1 LTFEQRL
8 DEKEV
13 EDSMALSP
21 EYVDTAFDW
30 DHISETH
37 EIVYMVKRPTYELL
51 FAVPRR
57 RACYL
62 GEDRPIFQ
70 VRFKYQCQIPG
81 LIFDIED
88 IEDFYDGLSRLME
101 YVQMEQDRHREQF

>member
-1 LTFEQRL
+1 LTFEQCL

-37 EIVYMVKRPTYELL
+37 EIVYLVKRPTYELL

-62 GEDRPIFQ
+62 SGDRSVFQ

-81 LIFDIED
+81 LIFDIKD
-88 IEDFYDGLSRLME
+88 LEDFYDGLSRLME
-101 YVQMEQDRHREQF
+101 YVQMEQDRHFQQF